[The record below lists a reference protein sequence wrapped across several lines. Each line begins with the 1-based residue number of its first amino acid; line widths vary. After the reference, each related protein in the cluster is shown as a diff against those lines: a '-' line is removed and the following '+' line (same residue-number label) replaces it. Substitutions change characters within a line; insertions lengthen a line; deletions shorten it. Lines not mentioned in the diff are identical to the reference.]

1 MRVPYISDP
10 PPTSSEEDAAIIDR
24 IRTRRHP
31 RPLQPLDLALLH
43 SPPVADGWNSFLGAV
58 RMRTIISDDIRELA
72 ISRVAVINRAWYE
85 WMHHAPLA
93 VRAGVSVEAME
104 SIKEEGALL
113 RKGGKQELFTDKQW
127 AALVLA
133 DEMTRAVQ
141 VSDHTMDW
149 VKGLMSKR
157 EVVELVA
164 TVGEW
169 KQHARLLGRFR
180 PLLTLMVT

>member
-10 PPTSSEEDAAIIDR
+10 PPTSSEEDVAIIDR
-24 IRTRRHP
+24 ISTRRHP

-58 RMRTIISDDIRELA
+58 RTHTIISDDIRELA

-104 SIKEEGALL
+104 SIKDEGALL
-113 RKGGKQELFTDKQW
+113 RKGGAGKQELFTDKQW
-127 AALVLA
+127 ATLVLA
-133 DEMTRAVQ
+133 DEMTRVVQ
-141 VSDHTMDW
+141 VSDDTMDW
-149 VKGLMSKR
+149 VKGLMSDR

-164 TVGEW
+164 TVSRRSRRT
-169 KQHARLLGRFR
+169 KLLCRYCS
-180 PLLTLMVT
+180 